1 MGDNELNLLID
12 GVLAHPDEL
21 FQLKTIGAKADV
33 FHILFGTWKTP
44 AERCFMWLGGFRS
57 SELLKAY
64 VQQLESSRLKLTQLE
79 LRYKRQLGA
88 SPILKPPPK
97 ATNVTYSNKDFS
109 EFNSSNVSLIDEL
122 EEFAMGK
129 MQNNA
134 TRKANINIGDTK
146 RNLAAKIKNNKG
158 VPAAR

>member
-79 LRYKRQLGA
+79 LR
-88 SPILKPPPK
+88 
-97 ATNVTYSNKDFS
+97 
-109 EFNSSNVSLIDEL
+109 L
-122 EEFAMGK
+122 EEKISNSESENQVHRQQAL
-129 MQNNA
+129 A
-134 TRKANINIGDTK
+134 VSPTRKALTTRLIPEALLLLQQLTH
-146 RNLAAKIKNNKG
+146 NLIILLTLLFQFM
-158 VPAAR
+158 